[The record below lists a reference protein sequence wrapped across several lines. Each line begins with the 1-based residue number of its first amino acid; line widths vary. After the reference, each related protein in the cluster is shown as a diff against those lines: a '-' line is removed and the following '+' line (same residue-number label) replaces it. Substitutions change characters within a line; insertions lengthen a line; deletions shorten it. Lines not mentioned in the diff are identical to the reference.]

1 MFRFGESPH
10 CQVFGWYY
18 WWWGGADS
26 IRLEHSSI
34 NLINKLTHVSS
45 LVLFALVGGMS
56 CVSSISTMRTSPDW
70 ISAEPSH
77 DIIIGKQSLSD
88 EQSSGVCKMRRK
100 KEKIKQEHDTIKL
113 LNI

>member
-1 MFRFGESPH
+1 MFRFWESPI
-10 CQVFGWYY
+10 VKVLEWYCD
-18 WWWGGADS
+18 GGEALIQLVS
-26 IRLEHSSI
+26 EHSSI

-56 CVSSISTMRTSPDW
+56 CVSSISTIRTSPDW

-77 DIIIGKQSLSD
+77 DMIIGKQSLSD
-88 EQSSGVCKMRRK
+88 EQSSGVCKI
-100 KEKIKQEHDTIKL
+100 KEEHDTIKL

>member
-1 MFRFGESPH
+1 MFRFGKAPLSKYG
-10 CQVFGWYY
+10 CYCDGGGGR
-18 WWWGGADS
+18 WGEVGADS
-26 IRLEHSSI
+26 IILEHSSI

-88 EQSSGVCKMRRK
+88 EQSSGVCK
-100 KEKIKQEHDTIKL
+100 KINKRTKIRQ
-113 LNI
+113 

>member
-1 MFRFGESPH
+1 MLWFCQNPY
-10 CQVFGWYY
+10 CQVQMLFEE
-18 WWWGGADS
+18 GGADS
-26 IRLEHSSI
+26 IYLKHSSI

-77 DIIIGKQSLSD
+77 EMIIGKQSLSD
-88 EQSSGVCKMRRK
+88 EQSSGVY
-100 KEKIKQEHDTIKL
+100 IKL
-113 LNI
+113 KKNNAI

>member
-1 MFRFGESPH
+1 MFRFGKAPLSK
-10 CQVFGWYY
+10 Y
-18 WWWGGADS
+18 WCYCDGEWGEKEVGADS
-26 IRLEHSSI
+26 IRLKHSSI

-56 CVSSISTMRTSPDW
+56 CVSSISTIRTSPDW

-88 EQSSGVCKMRRK
+88 EQSSGVCKI
-100 KEKIKQEHDTIKL
+100 EIK
-113 LNI
+113 